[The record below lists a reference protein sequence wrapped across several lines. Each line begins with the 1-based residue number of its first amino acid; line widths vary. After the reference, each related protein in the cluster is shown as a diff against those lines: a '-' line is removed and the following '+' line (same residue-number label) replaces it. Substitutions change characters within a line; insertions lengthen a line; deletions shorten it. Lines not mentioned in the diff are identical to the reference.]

1 MDLSAAGA
9 GLVSLIVGIGAGIA
23 WWERRAARRAK
34 AEAEASQANASRSVA
49 DAEHTLYK
57 LLAERQ
63 SQLEAEVKTMRQ
75 ELATE
80 RQHSRELEDHIFRLE
95 NLMRKAG
102 IEPPA
107 REFVVG

>member
-9 GLVSLIVGIGAGIA
+9 GLVSLLVGVGGGIA
-23 WWERRAARRAK
+23 WWERRAARSAK
-34 AEAEASQANASRSVA
+34 ADAEASQANATRAVA

-63 SQLEAEVKTMRQ
+63 TQLEQEVREMRA

-80 RQHSRELEDHIFRLE
+80 RQHSRQLEVHIFRLE
-95 NLMRKAG
+95 NLMRQAG
-102 IEPPA
+102 LQPPE

>member
-1 MDLSAAGA
+1 MDLTAAGA
-9 GLVSLIVGIGAGIA
+9 SFVSVLVGIGGGIA
-23 WWERRAARRAK
+23 WWERRSARKAK
-34 AEAEASQANASRSVA
+34 AEAEAAQANASRSVA

-80 RQHSRELEDHIFRLE
+80 RQHSRQLEVHIFRLE
-95 NLMRKAG
+95 NLMRTAG
-102 IEPPA
+102 MDPPA